1 MSRIFVRKFTS
12 KNKRRITLKLGTF
25 AMPLHPS
32 SRKLSDVYKENAEK
46 IILADKLGFHEA
58 WIGEH
63 FSCTT
68 EPIPAPMMY
77 LASLISQTK
86 KIKFATGV
94 IALPNHHPAIVAG
107 EAAQFDH
114 MSEGRF
120 IFGVGPGGLASDMEL
135 FGNLDADMRNER
147 MAESIST
154 ILKIWSQ
161 DPPYEIPGKHWP
173 IKVKDMLIP
182 ELGVGYMLK
191 PYQLPHPPIALS
203 SMSPDSGSVK
213 HAAKMGWI
221 PVTANFTPEQ
231 TVIGHWKK
239 YVEGCEAAGRKAT
252 GKDWT
257 VARNIVIGESDAQ
270 AEDWLLDPKGSNQFY
285 FDYLWQVLK
294 KADYTIV
301 AKPDLSIKDEDVKVE
316 DIIKASVIYGS
327 SKTVA
332 KKLDSL
338 RERSG
343 PFGTLLMGALDG
355 TGNNLERE
363 KATMRRLA
371 EEVLPL
377 MKTA

>member
-1 MSRIFVRKFTS
+1 M
-12 KNKRRITLKLGTF
+12 KLGTF

>member
-1 MSRIFVRKFTS
+1 LR
-12 KNKRRITLKLGTF
+12 LGTF
-25 AMPLHPS
+25 AMPLSPA
-32 SRKLSDVYKENAEK
+32 SRPLVDVLKENTEK
-46 IILADKLGFHEA
+46 IVLADQLGFHEA

-63 FSCTT
+63 FSCVT
-68 EPIPAPMMY
+68 EPIPSPMMF
-77 LASLISQTK
+77 LASLIHLTK
-86 KIKFATGV
+86 QIKFATGV

-114 MSEGRF
+114 MSKGRF

-135 FGNLDADMRNER
+135 FGNLDADIRNER
-147 MAESIST
+147 MAESLST

-173 IKVKDMLIP
+173 IKIKDMLIS
-182 ELGVGYMLK
+182 ELGVGYMGK
-191 PYQLPHPPIALS
+191 PYQKPHPPIALS

-231 TVIGHWKK
+231 TVVGHWKK

-257 VARNIVIGESDAQ
+257 VARNIVIGESDAE

-301 AKPDLSIKDEDVKVE
+301 AKPDLSIKDEDVTVE
-316 DIIKASVIYGS
+316 SIIKASVIYGS

-332 KKLDSL
+332 KKLDNL

-355 TGNNLERE
+355 SGKNLERE
-363 KATMRRLA
+363 KTTMRRLA
-371 EEVLPL
+371 QEVLPL

>member
-1 MSRIFVRKFTS
+1 
-12 KNKRRITLKLGTF
+12 LKIGTF
-25 AMPLHPS
+25 AMPLHPA
-32 SRKLSDVYKENAEK
+32 SRPLVDVLKENTDK
-46 IILADKLGFHEA
+46 IILADQLGFDEA

-63 FSCTT
+63 FSCVT
-68 EPIPAPMMY
+68 EPIPAPMMF

-86 KIKFATGV
+86 RIKFATGV
-94 IALPNHHPAIVAG
+94 IALPNHHPATVAG
-107 EAAQFDH
+107 EAALFDH
-114 MSEGRF
+114 MSQGRF

-135 FGNLDADMRNER
+135 FGNLDADIRNER
-147 MAESIST
+147 MAESIAT

-173 IKVKDMLIP
+173 IKIKDMLIP

-191 PYQLPHPPIALS
+191 PYQKPHPPIALS
-203 SMSPDSGSVK
+203 SMSPDSGSVSY
-213 HAAKMGWI
+213 AAKRGWI
-221 PVTANFTPEQ
+221 PVTANFTPES

-257 VARNIVIGESDAQ
+257 VARNILIADSDAQ
-270 AEDWLLDPKGSNQFY
+270 AEDWVLDPKGSNYFY

-301 AKPDLSIKDEDVKVE
+301 AKPDPSMNDADVTVE
-316 DIIKASVIYGS
+316 QIIKASVIYGS

-332 KKLDSL
+332 KKIDSL

-343 PFGTLLMGALDG
+343 PFGTLLMAALDG
-355 TGNNLERE
+355 SGNNLERE
-363 KATMRRLA
+363 RISMTRLA
-371 EEVLPL
+371 QEVLPL
-377 MKTA
+377 IKD

>member
-135 FGNLDADMRNER
+135 FGNLDGDLRNER
-147 MAESIST
+147 MAESLST